1 MNSATK
7 VTVAT
12 FGALMGLAG
21 VEHGIGEILQGNVAP
36 PGLIFPSWPDAAFF
50 RHVAGEPA
58 MTLLPNLL
66 VTGILTVSFSLAFLV
81 WAIFFVQRKHG
92 GLVLMLLAV
101 PMLLLGGGLFP
112 PVLGA
117 LIGILG
123 TAIDA
128 PLSWWRTHVPA
139 GLWHALGKLW
149 RGAFIVCVIAW
160 LLLSPGLN
168 LLVYFFGMDDVTL
181 TSAIVSLALGSLLLT
196 GLSGFALDLDRK
208 PNSVG

>member
-1 MNSATK
+1 
-7 VTVAT
+7 
-12 FGALMGLAG
+12 MGLAG
-21 VEHGIGEILQGNVAP
+21 IGHGIGEILQGSVAP
-36 PGLIFPSWPDAAFF
+36 PSLIFPSWPDSPFF
-50 RHVAGEPA
+50 HHVAGEPA

-66 VTGILTVSFSLAFLV
+66 VTGLLTVLFSLAFLV

-117 LIGILG
+117 LMGILG

-128 PLSWWRTHVPA
+128 PLSWWRTHVPV

-149 RGAFIVCVIAW
+149 RGSFIVCVIAW

-168 LLVYFFGMDDVTL
+168 LLVYFFGVDDVTL

-208 PNSVG
+208 ANSVG